1 MNLDN
6 GECIFSERILYVAN
20 RLQEAIKAVTQ
31 GTFEHNREKDELTY
45 ALQNPEHP
53 GCTMGKGVVPWKFGF
68 RDYIESYRSCQRR
81 KNEEREHLRRLE
93 E

>member
-1 MNLDN
+1 LNPDN

-31 GTFEHNREKDELTY
+31 GRFEHNREKDELTY

-53 GCTMGKGVVPWKFGF
+53 DQT
-68 RDYIESYRSCQRR
+68 
-81 KNEEREHLRRLE
+81 
-93 E
+93 